1 MTTSDEQ
8 LSFDFKSLPC
18 AESSSEALGTVCTV
32 PSSVVSL
39 DQIRQQRYRLQVLEK
54 VRQAR
59 IFDTSEIANDLLE
72 G

>member
-8 LSFDFKSLPC
+8 LSFDFVYLARPECSLEP
-18 AESSSEALGTVCTV
+18 ERLM
-32 PSSVVSL
+32 PSPVVSL
-39 DQIRQQRYRLQVLEK
+39 EQVRQQRYRLHVLER

-59 IFDTSEIANDLLE
+59 IFDTSQIDSDLLE

>member
-18 AESSSEALGTVCTV
+18 VESSSESLSIA

-59 IFDTSEIANDLLE
+59 IFDTSEIAHDLLE